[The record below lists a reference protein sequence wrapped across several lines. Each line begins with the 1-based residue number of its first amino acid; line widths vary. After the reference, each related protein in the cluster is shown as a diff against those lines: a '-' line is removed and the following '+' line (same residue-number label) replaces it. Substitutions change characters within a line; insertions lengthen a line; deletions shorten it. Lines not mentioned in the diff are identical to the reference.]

1 VTRRRRTPNPWIAV
15 PVLAAAVLGA
25 VLGWTV
31 TGVNCLPE
39 RCTGIA
45 VVVAIISALAAG
57 AGVLVVV
64 VLAYRSIA
72 EWRHGGRSGR

>member
-1 VTRRRRTPNPWIAV
+1 MTGRRRTPNPWVAI
-15 PVLAAAVLGA
+15 PVVAGALLGA
-25 VLGWTV
+25 VLGYTV

-39 RCTGIA
+39 GCPTTA
-45 VVVAIISALAAG
+45 VLVAVISALAAG

-72 EWRHGGRSGR
+72 EWRQGGRSGR